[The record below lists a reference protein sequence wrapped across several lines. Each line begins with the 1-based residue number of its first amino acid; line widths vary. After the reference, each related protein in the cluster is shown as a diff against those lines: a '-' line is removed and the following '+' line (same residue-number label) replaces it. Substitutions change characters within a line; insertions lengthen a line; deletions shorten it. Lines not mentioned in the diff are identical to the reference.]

1 VRLLFDANIA
11 PHLCRVLNE
20 DFPGSK
26 HVFDCG
32 GIHDDDAKIW
42 DYAKSSGYTI
52 VSKDGDFSRMSL
64 LLGAPPQVIWLRI
77 GNCSTRTVEALMRK
91 HAGKIEEMSRL
102 KAVSLLILE

>member
-1 VRLLFDANIA
+1 LFDANIA
-11 PHLCRVLNE
+11 PHLCRTLSE

-32 GIHDDDAKIW
+32 GIHDDDTKIW
-42 DYAKSSGYTI
+42 GYAKSAGYTI

-64 LLGAPPQVIWLRI
+64 LLGAPPHVIWLRI
-77 GNCSTRTVEALMRK
+77 VNCSTKTVEALMRK
-91 HAGKIEEMSRL
+91 HAGKIQEMCGS